1 MSPTTPVST
10 ELVQHMNTE
19 LITKIQELG
28 EACNELEAA
37 ASQTGTEHYVCAF
50 LCTKIRSFF
59 CPPQIKFSVI
69 VANLAIGFTHIRVS
83 HY

>member
-19 LITKIQELG
+19 LITKIQELE

-37 ASQTGTEHYVCAF
+37 ASQTGTERYVCAF
-50 LCTKIRSFF
+50 LCTKKRSFS
-59 CPPQIKFSVI
+59 SVI
-69 VANLAIGFTHIRVS
+69 VADLAIGFTHIRVS

>member
-19 LITKIQELG
+19 LITKIQELE

-37 ASQTGTEHYVCAF
+37 ASQTGTERYVCA
-50 LCTKIRSFF
+50 LPKPSHRVIYKGHLSF
-59 CPPQIKFSVI
+59 
-69 VANLAIGFTHIRVS
+69 TDS
-83 HY
+83 HSC

>member
-19 LITKIQELG
+19 LITKIQGLE

-50 LCTKIRSFF
+50 LCTKIRSFS
-59 CPPQIKFSVI
+59 SVI
-69 VANLAIGFTHIRVS
+69 VADLAIGFTHIRVS